1 MATYQARGRGR
12 LLDSKTQAVLERRG
26 KELLGLLFLVLGA
39 IAVMILGSYMP
50 EDPSWLPSGRAV
62 PADIISSNRR
72 AASFRLGPSRP
83 KPINYRKL

>member
-50 EDPSWLPSGRAV
+50 EDPSWLSVTDEPAMNLLGRFGASIAS
-62 PADIISSNRR
+62 PLFIIV
-72 AASFRLGPSRP
+72 G
-83 KPINYRKL
+83 